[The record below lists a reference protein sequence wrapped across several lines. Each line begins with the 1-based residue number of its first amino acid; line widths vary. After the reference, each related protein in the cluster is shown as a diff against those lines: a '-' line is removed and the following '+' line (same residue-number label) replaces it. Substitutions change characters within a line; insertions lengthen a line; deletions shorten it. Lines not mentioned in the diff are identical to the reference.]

1 MRIARSSTTRNRN
14 CPGWGPRTSTNTLEL
29 GLGGPDQERNLH
41 RKLRGLTEHLRM
53 APMKPQ
59 QKIWAL
65 KTSLLPRLLH
75 QALFAEPTTTTLKT
89 LDRLSRQFTRKLL
102 HLPKDTPLGAFH
114 ASKSEG
120 GLGISFITGIPALKK
135 KKLTRLAEAPDN
147 IVSQAARSEPR
158 PTSVPPSPRHPPSI
172 GRTNYMTRST
182 GPVSGKPISRHHH
195 PNG

>member
-1 MRIARSSTTRNRN
+1 
-14 CPGWGPRTSTNTLEL
+14 
-29 GLGGPDQERNLH
+29 
-41 RKLRGLTEHLRM
+41 
-53 APMKPQ
+53 MKPQ

-75 QALFAEPTTTTLKT
+75 QALFAEPTTTLKT

-135 KKLTRLAEAPDN
+135 KRLTRLAEAPDN

-158 PTSVPPSPRHPPSI
+158 PTSVPPPPKYWANKIHDSVNGAGLREAHLSPPSSKWALGI
-172 GRTNYMTRST
+172 N
-182 GPVSGKPISRHHH
+182 
-195 PNG
+195 